1 MIIVN
6 FLCLLI
12 VIKTTIFLQDINDF
26 TDVNEVYKECE
37 IYIYTYKYIN
47 FYVINLF
54 INKFTY
60 TFFFF
65 LVFKENYP
73 ARSTFQVGK
82 LPMVWSKYVLYMYIF

>member
-6 FLCLLI
+6 FLCLLT

-65 LVFKENYP
+65 
-73 ARSTFQVGK
+73 
-82 LPMVWSKYVLYMYIF
+82 

>member
-6 FLCLLI
+6 FLYLLT

-37 IYIYTYKYIN
+37 IYTYSYKYIN

-54 INKFTY
+54 MYKFIY
-60 TFFFF
+60 TFFFLF
-65 LVFKENYP
+65 
-73 ARSTFQVGK
+73 SFQGK
-82 LPMVWSKYVLYMYIF
+82 LSS